1 MTDGVYTMESIEDE
15 QSDAPT
21 ISFDTHDKTFQFTYD
36 LLSSYLNYGTYLIQD
51 DEVIAT
57 TSDGKYTYTFKIV
70 DDDTIS
76 FIAEKSDST
85 DTVEGVTVVPNKAI
99 FKNPIFEAETQEDSE
114 QLDIS
119 LNIKEYYISNTG
131 NPSNLYY
138 IDENNILWGSG
149 RNEYGQLGQG
159 TQDYEFY
166 SDMIKIAENVIH
178 VDYSQTGFT
187 IFLTKDNQLYGMGN
201 AGTGALLQYGG
212 FDWTRYTN
220 GENYA
225 VTTPI
230 LLMENV
236 AYARCGRDDVVCQK
250 EDGTVWTWGDNSAG
264 NCGVADLF
272 VVSKPTMV
280 AEDVAMVWT
289 DLAIDS
295 YPQPNEEDIA
305 MAWTGK
311 LKYNSEYN
319 HIAEFNDIYPK
330 YLNNTV
336 IRKTDGSYWVCGEN
350 VGTQEK
356 LVSGIEGDYSIVCT
370 DQFTLCE

>member
-236 AYARCGRDDVVCQK
+236 AYARCGRDDIVCQK

>member
-236 AYARCGRDDVVCQK
+236 AYARCGRDDIVCQK

-319 HIAEFNDIYPK
+319 HIAEFNDISKIFKQYGNSQNRWFI
-330 YLNNTV
+330 L
-336 IRKTDGSYWVCGEN
+336 GMW
-350 VGTQEK
+350 
-356 LVSGIEGDYSIVCT
+356 
-370 DQFTLCE
+370 